1 MNLQIF
7 ETIKR
12 YFNLFALSVFFLIKC
27 NFLFAQKDLTDSAK
41 TYEYWSKRGVIEIV
55 YAYMNDYI
63 TTVTDSSLP
72 KEKIKDC
79 TKEKNGL
86 NEYEKKF
93 ITPLEKIEIEELSS
107 KLDEVSSFLKN
118 NNWSGAEKNVLQPL
132 LIYLREK
139 NKLDNDFFST
149 LKPAG
154 NEKSTVIPGYSNKMI
169 NWNRTV
175 SRIISDYNEDLKKL
189 KPKLKE
195 EETKSGTSNPTIAP
209 VSGGAS
215 NPAVA
220 EGQNWK
226 FVLLIGFLSLLIGM
240 FITFFIIKSRIYY
253 LLDDDKETY
262 KNSVQRGL
270 FSFLSMVSLLK
281 KRKDDYKNRVSELLN
296 KIEKLEKKPK
306 SENDTTSKTNIDN
319 VENEQ
324 LTVNTDDSSK
334 SIEWVIS
341 KEAGNKSISYFSIPE
356 NDGRFI
362 IEKGEQTNDG
372 SKYYK
377 IVSKTSSD
385 EGDLFYISGTQDKR
399 AINRLDS
406 YLKPVCDID
415 NIINA
420 ENASKIEVL
429 KNGKVIK
436 IADSWVIDTNHKVKI
451 KLV

>member
-1 MNLQIF
+1 MNLQKS
-7 ETIKR
+7 ETFKR
-12 YFNLFALSVFFLIKC
+12 YITLFAFSVFFLLKC
-27 NFLFAQKDLTDSAK
+27 NFLFAQQDLADSAK
-41 TYEYWSKRGVIEIV
+41 IYEYWSKRGVIEVV

-63 TTVTDSSLP
+63 ITVTDSSLP

-79 TKEKNGL
+79 TTEKNGL
-86 NEYEKKF
+86 NEYEKQF
-93 ITPLEKIEIEELSS
+93 ITPLEKIGIEELSS

-154 NEKSTVIPGYSNKMI
+154 NERSTVIRGYSNKMNNWNKTVEKILLGYNDDLRKISSKQETTNVTKGDSVEQHNLKGDAEPGEPNKVNSI
-169 NWNRTV
+169 NWLVLSLTGILSFV
-175 SRIISDYNEDLKKL
+175 LGVIISFFFFKSKLISSFDENDSLKSKISEYEKNEIYLKRWIKELDKTDTPPNNSKNETTESEELSSKPEYPAKSMEWDLSKD
-189 KPKLKE
+189 
-195 EETKSGTSNPTIAP
+195 GSN
-209 VSGGAS
+209 
-215 NPAVA
+215 
-220 EGQNWK
+220 
-226 FVLLIGFLSLLIGM
+226 
-240 FITFFIIKSRIYY
+240 
-253 LLDDDKETY
+253 
-262 KNSVQRGL
+262 
-270 FSFLSMVSLLK
+270 
-281 KRKDDYKNRVSELLN
+281 
-296 KIEKLEKKPK
+296 K
-306 SENDTTSKTNIDN
+306 SE
-319 VENEQ
+319 
-324 LTVNTDDSSK
+324 
-334 SIEWVIS
+334 
-341 KEAGNKSISYFSIPE
+341 SYFSIPE

-362 IEKGEQTNDG
+362 IDKGEQTNDG

-377 IVSKTSSD
+377 IACRNNSD

-415 NIINA
+415 NITNA
-420 ENASKIEVL
+420 ESASKIEAL

>member
-1 MNLQIF
+1 MSFQNLKIK
-7 ETIKR
+7 KR
-12 YFNLFALSVFFLIKC
+12 YYKLIFLSIFIIQGS
-27 NFLFAQKDLTDSAK
+27 FLFAQKNFSDS
-41 TYEYWSKRGVIEIV
+41 YEIYKYWSKRGIIEIV

-63 TTVTDSSLP
+63 NTVTNSSLP

-86 NEYEKKF
+86 NEYEKQF
-93 ITPLEKIEIEELSS
+93 ITPLEKIGIEELSS

-118 NNWSGAEKNVLQPL
+118 NNWSGLEKNVFQPL
-132 LIYLREK
+132 LSNLRA
-139 NKLDNDFFST
+139 NKPMDSIFFST
-149 LKPAG
+149 SKPTR

-169 NWNRTV
+169 NWNRTE
-175 SRIISDYNEDLKKL
+175 SRVISDYNEDLKKL

-195 EETKSGTSNPTIAP
+195 EDITSGTSIQTTAP
-209 VSGGAS
+209 ISGGGS
-215 NPAVA
+215 NQPVP
-220 EGQNWK
+220 EGKNWK
-226 FVLLIGFLSLLIGM
+226 FVLLIGFLSFLIGM
-240 FITFFIIKSRIYY
+240 FISFFIIKLRIYN

-262 KNSVQRGL
+262 KNNVQRGL

-281 KRKDDYKNRVSELLN
+281 KRKDEYKSKVTKPLN
-296 KIEKLEKKPK
+296 ENEKLK
-306 SENDTTSKTNIDN
+306 SENDTASKTNLVN
-319 VENEQ
+319 VETEP
-324 LTVNTDDSSK
+324 LKVNTVDSTK
-334 SIEWVIS
+334 SIEWDIS
-341 KEAGNKSISYFSIPE
+341 KESKEAANISISYFSIPE

-406 YLKPVCDID
+406 YLKPVCDIE

-420 ENASKIEVL
+420 ESASKIEVL

>member
-7 ETIKR
+7 ETFKR
-12 YFNLFALSVFFLIKC
+12 YITLFAFSVFFLIKC
-27 NFLFAQKDLTDSAK
+27 NFLFAQKDLSDSAK
-41 TYEYWSKRGVIEIV
+41 TYEYWSKRGVIEVV

-63 TTVTDSSLP
+63 ITVTDSSLP

-86 NEYEKKF
+86 NEYEKQF
-93 ITPLEKIEIEELSS
+93 ITPLEKKGIEELSS
-107 KLDEVSSFLKN
+107 KLDEVSSFLKY

-132 LIYLREK
+132 LIFLREK
-139 NKLDNDFFST
+139 NKLDNDFFSI
-149 LKPAG
+149 LKPVG

-169 NWNRTV
+169 NWNKTV

-189 KPKLKE
+189 KPKKKE
-195 EETKSGTSNPTIAP
+195 ENTKSDTSNITKPTI
-209 VSGGAS
+209 SGGGS
-215 NPAVA
+215 ISPVPEN
-220 EGQNWK
+220 QNWES
-226 FVLLIGFLSLLIGM
+226 VLLIGFLSFLIGM

-270 FSFLSMVSLLK
+270 FSFLSIVSLLK
-281 KRKDDYKNRVSELLN
+281 KRKDNYKNKVTELLIT
-296 KIEKLEKKPK
+296 IEKFEKKSKP
-306 SENDTTSKTNIDN
+306 ENNTASKTITNN
-319 VENEQ
+319 VDTEQ
-324 LTVNTDDSSK
+324 PIVNTDDSAK
-334 SIEWVIS
+334 SIEWDIS
-341 KEAGNKSISYFSIPE
+341 KEADNKSISYFSIPE

-362 IEKGEQTNDG
+362 IEKGEHTNDG

-377 IVSKTSSD
+377 IVNRTSSD

-420 ENASKIEVL
+420 ESASKIEVL

-436 IADSWVIDTNHKVKI
+436 IANNWVIDTNHKVKI
-451 KLV
+451 KLI

>member
-1 MNLQIF
+1 MNFQKSNIYCYL
-7 ETIKR
+7 K
-12 YFNLFALSVFFLIKC
+12 VFVISIILLVKC
-27 NFLFAQKDLTDSAK
+27 SFLFAQNEFSDSAK
-41 TYEYWSKRGVIEIV
+41 TYEYWTKRGIIEIL
-55 YAYMNDYI
+55 YAYMDDYI

-72 KEKIKDC
+72 KGKRKDC
-79 TKEKNGL
+79 TKERNGL
-86 NEYEKKF
+86 QAYKKQFIPQVNEVEF
-93 ITPLEKIEIEELSS
+93 DTLSAF
-107 KLDEVSSFLKN
+107 LVS

-132 LIYLREK
+132 ISNYKAKKTL
-139 NKLDNDFFST
+139 NSDFFT
-149 LKPAG
+149 TIKPTG
-154 NEKSTVIPGYSNKMI
+154 NEKSIVIPGYSNKMI
-169 NWNRTV
+169 NWNKTV
-175 SRIISDYNEDLKKL
+175 SRILSDYKKKFKGNEGKI
-189 KPKLKE
+189 
-195 EETKSGTSNPTIAP
+195 TSGTSNITETTSGEGLNSP
-209 VSGGAS
+209 VPKS
-215 NPAVA
+215 P
-220 EGQNWK
+220 NWK
-226 FVLLIGFLSLLIGM
+226 IVLLIGFLSFLIGM

-253 LLDDDKETY
+253 LLDDDRETY
-262 KNSVQRGL
+262 KNSVHRGL

-281 KRKDDYKNRVSELLN
+281 KRKDDYKNKVIELSS
-296 KIEKLEKKPK
+296 KIENLEKKSK
-306 SENDTTSKTNIDN
+306 SENDTASKTIIDN
-319 VENEQ
+319 VDTEK
-324 LTVNTDDSSK
+324 LKINTDDSVK
-334 SIEWVIS
+334 SIEWDIS

-377 IVSKTSSD
+377 IISRTVSD

-436 IADSWVIDTNHKVKI
+436 IADSWVIDPNHKVKI

>member
-1 MNLQIF
+1 MNLQKS
-7 ETIKR
+7 ETFKR
-12 YFNLFALSVFFLIKC
+12 YITLFAFSVFFLLKC

-41 TYEYWSKRGVIEIV
+41 TCEYWSKRGVIEVV

-63 TTVTDSSLP
+63 NTVTDSLLP

-79 TKEKNGL
+79 TKEKNGI
-86 NEYEKKF
+86 NEYEKQF
-93 ITPLEKIEIEELSS
+93 ITPLEKMGIEELSS
-107 KLDEVSSFLKN
+107 KLNEVSSFLKN

-132 LIYLREK
+132 LINLREK

-154 NEKSTVIPGYSNKMI
+154 NEKSTVIPGYSNKMT
-169 NWNRTV
+169 NWNETV
-175 SRIISDYNEDLKKL
+175 KRIISHYNEDLNKL
-189 KPKLKE
+189 KTKLKE

-226 FVLLIGFLSLLIGM
+226 FVLLIGFLSFLIGM
-240 FITFFIIKSRIYY
+240 LITFFIIKSRIYY
-253 LLDDDKETY
+253 LLDDDKETC
-262 KNSVQRGL
+262 KNSVQQGL

-281 KRKDDYKNRVSELLN
+281 ERKDYYKNRVTELLN
-296 KIEKLEKKPK
+296 KNEELEKKPK

-324 LTVNTDDSSK
+324 LAVNTDDSSK
-334 SIEWVIS
+334 SIERDIS
-341 KEAGNKSISYFSIPE
+341 KEDDNKSISYFSIPE

-362 IEKGEQTNDG
+362 IEKGEQNNDG

-377 IVSKTSSD
+377 IVSKISSD
-385 EGDLFYISGTQDKR
+385 KGDLFYISSTQDKR
-399 AINRLDS
+399 AINRIDS
-406 YLKPVCDID
+406 YLIPVCDID
-415 NIINA
+415 NINNA

-436 IADSWVIDTNHKVKI
+436 TADSWVIDTNHKVKI

>member
-1 MNLQIF
+1 MNLQKS
-7 ETIKR
+7 ETFKR
-12 YFNLFALSVFFLIKC
+12 YITLFAFSVFFLIKC

-41 TYEYWSKRGVIEIV
+41 TYEYWSKRGVIEVV

-63 TTVTDSSLP
+63 ITVTDSSLP
-72 KEKIKDC
+72 NEKIKDC

-86 NEYEKKF
+86 NEYEKQF
-93 ITPLEKIEIEELSS
+93 ISPLEKIGIEELSS

-154 NEKSTVIPGYSNKMI
+154 NEKSTVIPGYSNKMN

-175 SRIISDYNEDLKKL
+175 SRIISDYHEDLKKP

-195 EETKSGTSNPTIAP
+195 EDTNSSTSNPTTAQ

-215 NPAVA
+215 NPPVA
-220 EGQNWK
+220 ESQNWK
-226 FVLLIGFLSLLIGM
+226 FVLLIGFLSFLIGM
-240 FITFFIIKSRIYY
+240 FITLFKIKSRIYY

-262 KNSVQRGL
+262 KNSVQSGL

-281 KRKDDYKNRVSELLN
+281 KRKDDYKYKVTELSN
-296 KIEKLEKKPK
+296 KIEKLEKKSK
-306 SENDTTSKTNIDN
+306 SENDTASKTSIDN
-319 VENEQ
+319 VDSEKIKI
-324 LTVNTDDSSK
+324 NTEDSVK
-334 SIEWVIS
+334 SIEWDIS

-362 IEKGEQTNDG
+362 IEKGEQANDG

-377 IVSKTSSD
+377 IVNRTSSD

-420 ENASKIEVL
+420 ESASKIEVI

-436 IADSWVIDTNHKVKI
+436 IADSWVIDTNNKIKI

>member
-1 MNLQIF
+1 MNFQKSNIYCYL
-7 ETIKR
+7 K
-12 YFNLFALSVFFLIKC
+12 VFVISIILLVKC
-27 NFLFAQKDLTDSAK
+27 SFLFAQNEFSDSAK
-41 TYEYWSKRGVIEIV
+41 AYEYWTKRGIIEIL
-55 YAYMNDYI
+55 YAYMDDYI

-72 KEKIKDC
+72 KGKRKDC
-79 TKEKNGL
+79 TKERNGL
-86 NEYEKKF
+86 QAYKKQFISQVNEVEF
-93 ITPLEKIEIEELSS
+93 DTLSAF
-107 KLDEVSSFLKN
+107 LVS
-118 NNWSGAEKNVLQPL
+118 NNWSDAEKNVLQPL
-132 LIYLREK
+132 ISNYKAKKTL
-139 NKLDNDFFST
+139 NSDFFT
-149 LKPAG
+149 TIKPTG

-169 NWNRTV
+169 NWNKTV
-175 SRIISDYNEDLKKL
+175 SRILSNYNENSKRNKG
-189 KPKLKE
+189 K
-195 EETKSGTSNPTIAP
+195 TT
-209 VSGGAS
+209 
-215 NPAVA
+215 
-220 EGQNWK
+220 
-226 FVLLIGFLSLLIGM
+226 LIGFLSFLIGM

-253 LLDDDKETY
+253 LLDDDRETY
-262 KNSVQRGL
+262 KNSVHRGL

-281 KRKDDYKNRVSELLN
+281 KRKDDYKNKVIELSS
-296 KIEKLEKKPK
+296 KIENLEKKSK
-306 SENDTTSKTNIDN
+306 SENDTASKTIIDN
-319 VENEQ
+319 VDTEK
-324 LTVNTDDSSK
+324 LKINTDDSVK
-334 SIEWVIS
+334 SIEWDIS

-377 IVSKTSSD
+377 IISRTVSD

-436 IADSWVIDTNHKVKI
+436 IADSWVIDPNHKVKI

>member
-1 MNLQIF
+1 MSYQKSNF
-7 ETIKR
+7 FCFIKV
-12 YFNLFALSVFFLIKC
+12 FAITLIVLLKC
-27 NFLFAQKDLTDSAK
+27 NFIFAQHDFTDSTE
-41 TYEYWSKRGVIEIV
+41 TYEYWAKRGIIEVIH
-55 YAYMNDYI
+55 AYMNDYI

-79 TKEKNGL
+79 AKEKNGL
-86 NEYEKKF
+86 NDYEKQF
-93 ITPLEKIEIEELSS
+93 ITPLEKMGIGELSS

-139 NKLDNDFFST
+139 NKLNNDFFST

-169 NWNRTV
+169 NWNKTV

-189 KPKLKE
+189 KPKVNE
-195 EETKSGTSNPTIAP
+195 EDTKSGTLNPTNAL
-209 VSGGAS
+209 VSGEAS
-215 NPAVA
+215 NPVVA

-226 FVLLIGFLSLLIGM
+226 FVLLIGFFSFLIGM
-240 FITFFIIKSRIYY
+240 SITFFIIKSRIFYFI
-253 LLDDDKETY
+253 DDDKETY
-262 KNSVQRGL
+262 KNSVQSGL

-281 KRKDDYKNRVSELLN
+281 KRKDDYKNRVTELLN
-296 KIEKLEKKPK
+296 KIEKLEKKTK

-324 LTVNTDDSSK
+324 LAVDTDDSTK

-385 EGDLFYISGTQDKR
+385 VGDLFYISGSQDKR

-406 YLKPVCDID
+406 YLKPVCDIE

-429 KNGKVIK
+429 RNGKVIK
-436 IADSWVIDTNHKVKI
+436 IADSWVIDTDHKVKI
-451 KLV
+451 KLI

>member
-12 YFNLFALSVFFLIKC
+12 YFKLFALSVFFLIKC

-41 TYEYWSKRGVIEIV
+41 VYEYWSNRGVIEVV

-63 TTVTDSSLP
+63 TTVSDSSLP

-86 NEYEKKF
+86 KEFEKQF
-93 ITPLEKIEIEELSS
+93 ITPLDEIRINELSS
-107 KLDEVSSFLKN
+107 KLNEVPSFLKN
-118 NNWSGAEKNVLQPL
+118 NSWSGAEKNVFQPL
-132 LIYLREK
+132 IK
-139 NKLDNDFFST
+139 NLNAKKALNSDFFTT
-149 LKPAG
+149 LKPSG
-154 NEKSTVIPGYSNKMI
+154 NEESNVIPGYSNKMI
-169 NWNRTV
+169 NWNKTA
-175 SRIISDYNEDLKKL
+175 SRVISNYNEDLKKL
-189 KPKLKE
+189 KPKRNYEDTTL
-195 EETKSGTSNPTIAP
+195 GTSNSTTPP
-209 VSGGAS
+209 VSGGDS
-215 NPAVA
+215 NPPAPDS
-220 EGQNWK
+220 QNWK
-226 FVLLIGFLSLLIGM
+226 FVLLVGFLSFLIGM
-240 FITFFIIKSRIYY
+240 FITFFIIKSRIYN

-262 KNSVQRGL
+262 KNSVQQGL
-270 FSFLSMVSLLK
+270 FSFLSMVNLLK
-281 KRKDDYKNRVSELLN
+281 KRKDDYKNKATELLN
-296 KIEKLEKKPK
+296 KIEKLEKKSK
-306 SENDTTSKTNIDN
+306 SENDTASKTSIDN
-319 VENEQ
+319 VETEQ
-324 LTVNTDDSSK
+324 LKVNTDDSAK
-334 SIEWVIS
+334 SIEWDIS
-341 KEAGNKSISYFSIPE
+341 KDAGNKSITYFSIPE

-377 IVSKTSSD
+377 IVNRTSSD
-385 EGDLFYISGTQDKR
+385 EGDLFYLSGTQDKR

-420 ENASKIEVL
+420 ESASKIEVL

>member
-1 MNLQIF
+1 MNFQKSNIF
-7 ETIKR
+7 R
-12 YFNLFALSVFFLIKC
+12 YLKIIAISIFFLIKC
-27 NFLFAQKDLTDSAK
+27 NFLFAQKDLTDTAK
-41 TYEYWSKRGVIEIV
+41 TYEYWTKRGVIEIV

-93 ITPLEKIEIEELSS
+93 ITPLEKIVIEELSS

-215 NPAVA
+215 NQAVA

-226 FVLLIGFLSLLIGM
+226 FVLLIGFLSFLIGM

-253 LLDDDKETY
+253 LLDDDKDTY

-281 KRKDDYKNRVSELLN
+281 KRKDEYKNRVTELLN

-319 VENEQ
+319 VDNEQ
-324 LTVNTDDSSK
+324 LAVNTDDSTK
-334 SIEWVIS
+334 SIEWIIS
-341 KEAGNKSISYFSIPE
+341 KEAGNKSIYYFSIPE

-385 EGDLFYISGTQDKR
+385 EDDLFYISGTQDKR

>member
-1 MNLQIF
+1 MNLQKS
-7 ETIKR
+7 ESLKR
-12 YFNLFALSVFFLIKC
+12 YITLFAFLVFFLIKY

-41 TYEYWSKRGVIEIV
+41 IYEYWSKRGVIEVV

-63 TTVTDSSLP
+63 ITVTDSSLP

-86 NEYEKKF
+86 NEYKKQF
-93 ITPLEKIEIEELSS
+93 ITPLEKIGNEELSS

-132 LIYLREK
+132 LIHLGEK
-139 NKLDNDFFST
+139 NKLDNDFFLT

-154 NEKSTVIPGYSNKMI
+154 NKKSTVIPGYSNKMI

-195 EETKSGTSNPTIAP
+195 EEIKSDTSNPTTAP
-209 VSGGAS
+209 VSGGAL
-215 NPAVA
+215 NRTVA

-226 FVLLIGFLSLLIGM
+226 FVLLIGFLSFLIGM
-240 FITFFIIKSRIYY
+240 FMAFFIIKSRIYY
-253 LLDDDKETY
+253 LLDGDKETY

-270 FSFLSMVSLLK
+270 FSFLSIVSLLK
-281 KRKDDYKNRVSELLN
+281 KRKDDYKNRYAELLN

-306 SENDTTSKTNIDN
+306 SENDTASNTNLNN
-319 VENEQ
+319 VEIEQ
-324 LTVNTDDSSK
+324 LKVNTDDSTK
-334 SIEWVIS
+334 SIKWDIS
-341 KEAGNKSISYFSIPE
+341 EEAGNKSISYFSIPE

-362 IEKGEQTNDG
+362 IDKGEQTNDG
-372 SKYYK
+372 SKFYK
-377 IVSKTSSD
+377 IVCRVNSD
-385 EGDLFYISGTQDKR
+385 EGDLFYLNGPQDKR

-415 NIINA
+415 NITNA
-420 ENASKIEVL
+420 EGASKIKVL
-429 KNGKVIK
+429 KNGKVNK
-436 IADSWVIDTNHKVKI
+436 IADSWVIDTNHKI
-451 KLV
+451 QIQLI

>member
-1 MNLQIF
+1 MNFQKSNIF
-7 ETIKR
+7 R
-12 YFNLFALSVFFLIKC
+12 YLKIIAISIFFLIKC
-27 NFLFAQKDLTDSAK
+27 NFLFAQKDLTDTAK
-41 TYEYWSKRGVIEIV
+41 TYEYWSKRGVIEVV

-63 TTVTDSSLP
+63 ITVTDSSLP

-107 KLDEVSSFLKN
+107 KLNEVSSFLKN
-118 NNWSGAEKNVLQPL
+118 NNWSGAEKNVFQPL
-132 LIYLREK
+132 FK
-139 NKLDNDFFST
+139 NLTNNMSLNEDFFKT
-149 LKPAG
+149 TKPIG
-154 NEKSTVIPGYSNKMI
+154 GKSTDIPGYSNEMI
-169 NWNRTV
+169 NWNKTV
-175 SRIISDYNEDLKKL
+175 SRILSDYKDDLKKL
-189 KPKLKE
+189 KPEPE
-195 EETKSGTSNPTIAP
+195 EEDTNSGTSDPTIDP

-215 NPAVA
+215 NQAVA

-226 FVLLIGFLSLLIGM
+226 FVLLIGFLSFLIGM

-270 FSFLSMVSLLK
+270 FSFLSMISLLK

-324 LTVNTDDSSK
+324 LAVNTDDSSK

-341 KEAGNKSISYFSIPE
+341 KEAGNNSISYFSIPE

-362 IEKGEQTNDG
+362 IEKGEQANDG

-377 IVSKTSSD
+377 IVNRTSSD